1 MSDSIKKQL
10 PGTGNR
16 PIYKAGT
23 VIRNTRGT
31 KEVNPGGGYINDDV
45 IEAVLEWNAVQQQNN
60 QQEQQEQPISD
71 NGSYSKTVT
80 TTPVQDSMSRR
91 LGGFVARNVAGA
103 LFGTGGA
110 YRDVARMF
118 PAGGRN
124 LGYTENVE
132 YTGSEPST
140 SSTIRG
146 RNAREAA
153 QVAKDISES
162 KDANKQ
168 IEKTLTGERAD
179 RSKLVKDMSDLKNS
193 VMKIERLVDTLVN
206 SNTNDPTGEKDKKK
220 APTLL
225 ESAGDILRGLVTAVT
240 SAVAGV
246 IPTIARAFGGLVP
259 AIGTILRTG
268 LGALFSG
275 PVLAAVIGAGA
286 LAAIGTAI
294 YRALQMSP
302 EERARIQAA
311 ANAQAGAGVDSL
323 SERERVGAGGPGRVV
338 ARNMAAEYETSNEQL
353 GGIQDTLSRPEA
365 GETEE
370 QKAQREAADNALRE
384 AEQRGL
390 GAGGRV
396 TVPSEAATYLQER
409 SQREASRSGAPG
421 SAMDAEMDFMRS
433 AERATPGSDMDQEMS
448 FMQGAERA
456 RENYRQEINLAG
468 TAATNQARRTNPEGV
483 RAIEDAARAMGQY
496 RTLRGGV
503 LNAEGQAVE
512 LILTGNRRVP
522 VTTATGTQ
530 STTPAPEAPPEPAG
544 SLEPDNAGLGLAPS
558 EDNRASQ
565 ITAGAGQ
572 PTVVV
577 VPPGAP
583 AQSPAPA
590 QSTPPQTSGGGSRR
604 ASNALRRAS
613 HPERPSDIAS
623 PAATR

>member
-1 MSDSIKKQL
+1 
-10 PGTGNR
+10 
-16 PIYKAGT
+16 
-23 VIRNTRGT
+23 
-31 KEVNPGGGYINDDV
+31 
-45 IEAVLEWNAVQQQNN
+45 
-60 QQEQQEQPISD
+60 
-71 NGSYSKTVT
+71 
-80 TTPVQDSMSRR
+80 
-91 LGGFVARNVAGA
+91 
-103 LFGTGGA
+103 
-110 YRDVARMF
+110 
-118 PAGGRN
+118 
-124 LGYTENVE
+124 
-132 YTGSEPST
+132 
-140 SSTIRG
+140 
-146 RNAREAA
+146 
-153 QVAKDISES
+153 
-162 KDANKQ
+162 
-168 IEKTLTGERAD
+168 
-179 RSKLVKDMSDLKNS
+179 
-193 VMKIERLVDTLVN
+193 
-206 SNTNDPTGEKDKKK
+206 
-220 APTLL
+220 
-225 ESAGDILRGLVTAVT
+225 
-240 SAVAGV
+240 
-246 IPTIARAFGGLVP
+246 
-259 AIGTILRTG
+259 

-323 SERERVGAGGPGRVV
+323 SERERAGAGGPGRVV

-396 TVPSEAATYLQER
+396 TIPSEAATYLQER

-421 SAMDAEMDFMRS
+421 SAMDAEMEFMRS
-433 AERATPGSDMDQEMS
+433 AERAIPGSDMDQEMS

-522 VTTATGTQ
+522 VTAATGTQ
-530 STTPAPEAPPEPAG
+530 SPTPAPEAPPEPVS
-544 SLEPDNAGLGLAPS
+544 SLEPDNAGLVPS

-565 ITAGAGQ
+565 LTAGASQ

-604 ASNALRRAS
+604 VSNGLRRAS